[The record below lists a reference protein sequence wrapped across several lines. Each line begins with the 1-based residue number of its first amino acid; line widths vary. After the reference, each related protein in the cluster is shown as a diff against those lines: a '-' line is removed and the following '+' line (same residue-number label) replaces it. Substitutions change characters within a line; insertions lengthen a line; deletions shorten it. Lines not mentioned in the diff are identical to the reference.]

1 MTILSRLCKWIGNR
15 TGTIV
20 IVPHPIVIGSCAE
33 QIYPSLLKARREGRK
48 LIMLHQYNL
57 PWPLHYH
64 LPNLEL
70 IDIASEYK
78 TLSSESPWFIVGSTL
93 VTLYAGIA
101 RVLNLVARRLGYPL
115 SDADIYPCVGNDT
128 IWQPREHMSAFYWDV
143 VDEYDWHAEIHSR
156 IPVYLRLHK
165 KAIAER
171 ERERLGLP
179 LDAWFVCL
187 HVRESGFHNDA
198 MTERNA
204 NILNYV
210 DAIKEITGRGGWVVR
225 LGDPTMTRLPAMDR
239 VIDYPFTSSKS
250 ALMDIYLISE
260 CRAYFGMQSGI
271 YDVARLF
278 QRPTILANMAS
289 WLYPYPQRS
298 GDVGVLKHVYSKSRQ
313 RFLSVTE
320 WMAEP
325 FEAVSYFA
333 LGDDYIL
340 YENTPEELRTAVKE
354 FFDCDGSGKLTFLQ
368 RECHDLWQR
377 RGRAMVENQLI
388 RGNPDA
394 DLHNRYRIASYLA
407 SACGVISNAYLENNW
422 GRDTT
427 GQA

>member
-20 IVPHPIVIGSCAE
+20 IIPHPIVIGSCAE
-33 QIYPSLLKARREGRK
+33 QIYPSLLKARREGKK
-48 LIMLHQYNL
+48 LVMLHQYRL
-57 PWPLHYH
+57 PWPIHYH

-115 SDADIYPCVGNDT
+115 SDADIYPCVGNET
-128 IWQPREHMSAFYWDV
+128 IWQPREHMSGFSWDV
-143 VDEYDWHAEIHSR
+143 VGEYDWHAEIHSR
-156 IPVYLRLHK
+156 LPVYLRPHK
-165 KAIAER
+165 KAIVER

-210 DAIKEITGRGGWVVR
+210 EAIKEITGRGGWVVR
-225 LGDPTMTRLPAMDR
+225 LGDRTMTRLPAMDR
-239 VIDYPFTSSKS
+239 VIDYPFTSFKS
-250 ALMDIYLISE
+250 SLMDLYLISE
-260 CRAYFGMQSGI
+260 CRVYVGMQSGI

-278 QRPTILANMAS
+278 QRPIILTNMAS
-289 WLYPYPQRS
+289 WLFPYPQKR
-298 GDVGVLKHVYSKSRQ
+298 GDIGVLKHAYSKSKR

-333 LGDDYIL
+333 LGDDYLL
-340 YENTPEELRTAVKE
+340 YENSPEELRATVKE
-354 FFDCDGSGKLTFLQ
+354 FFDQRGRSDPTPLQ
-368 RECHDLWQR
+368 RKCHDLWQR
-377 RGRAMVENQLI
+377 RGKELLEMKLF
-388 RGNPDA
+388 RGNPAD
-394 DLHNRYRIASYLA
+394 DLHNRYRMASYLV
-407 SACGVISNAYLENNW
+407 SAQGVISETYLQKNW
-422 GRDTT
+422 DRDTG

>member
-1 MTILSRLCKWIGNR
+1 MTILSHFCKWIGNR

-33 QIYPSLLKARREGRK
+33 QIYPSLLKARREAKK
-48 LIMLHQYNL
+48 LIMLHQYSL
-57 PWPLHYH
+57 PWPINYH

-78 TLSSESPWFIVGSTL
+78 SLSSESPWFIVGSTL

-101 RVLNLVARRLGYPL
+101 RILNLVARRLGYPL
-115 SDADIYPCVGNDT
+115 SDADIYPCVGNET
-128 IWQPREHMSAFYWDV
+128 IWQPREHISGFSWAV
-143 VDEYDWHAEIHSR
+143 VVEYDWHAEIHSR
-156 IPVYLRLHK
+156 LPVYLRPHK

-210 DAIKEITGRGGWVVR
+210 EAIKEITGRGGWVVR
-225 LGDPTMTRLPAMDR
+225 LGDSTMMRLPAMDR
-239 VIDYPFTSSKS
+239 VIDYPFTSFKS
-250 ALMDIYLISE
+250 ALMDLYLISE
-260 CRAYFGMQSGI
+260 CRFYVGMQSGI

-278 QRPTILANMAS
+278 QRPIILTNMAS
-289 WLYPYPQRS
+289 WLFPYPQKR
-298 GDVGVLKHVYSKSRQ
+298 GDIGVLKHAYSKSKQ

-340 YENTPEELRTAVKE
+340 YENSPEELRAVVKE
-354 FFDCDGSGKLTFLQ
+354 FFDRDCNGEPTPLQ

-377 RGRAMVENQLI
+377 RGRALVENQLL
-388 RGNPDA
+388 RDNPEA
-394 DLHNRYRIASYLA
+394 DLHNRYRVASYLA
-407 SACGVISNAYLENNW
+407 SASGVISDVYLKSNW
-422 GRDTT
+422 DRDTT
-427 GQA
+427 GKA